1 MKELLIWVLISAALG
16 IIEAFLFHSFK
27 GINYKFKRKFKFDI
41 HYFFTFVRLLLILP
55 LCFQVNEV
63 VIFVL
68 ISMLI
73 FPFFH
78 DGCYY
83 QTRYFLSKGRIYKK
97 GFFSKSKGTSAKI
110 SVSFFWRLIFV
121 IFGSGMIFV
130 LI

>member
-1 MKELLIWVLISAALG
+1 MIQLLIWVLISAALG

-27 GINYKFKRKFKFDI
+27 RINEKFKRKFKFDI
-41 HYFFTFVRLLLILP
+41 HYFFTLVRMLLIFP
-55 LCFQVNEV
+55 LCLQVNEV
-63 VIFVL
+63 IIFIL
-68 ISMLI
+68 ICMLI

-78 DGCYY
+78 DGFYY

-110 SVSFFWRLIFV
+110 SVSFFWRLIFA
-121 IFGSGMIFV
+121 IFGFGMVFV